1 MHHGDTNG
9 FGIICEYV
17 PVSVEPQPD
26 LSCFVAGQVAELKS
40 VPSVT
45 AELQLAERGL
55 G

>member
-1 MHHGDTNG
+1 MCNADTNG
-9 FGIICEYV
+9 FSVICQYV

-26 LSCFVAGQVAELKS
+26 LSCFVAERVAELKS